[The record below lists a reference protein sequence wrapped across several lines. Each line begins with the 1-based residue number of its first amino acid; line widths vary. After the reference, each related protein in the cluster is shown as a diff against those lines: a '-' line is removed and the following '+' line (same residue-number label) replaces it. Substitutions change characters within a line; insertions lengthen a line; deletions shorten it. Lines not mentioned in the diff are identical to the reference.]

1 VSDDDGTTELREE
14 KVAVA
19 SGRVVRCFT
28 GGRGRPLVY
37 LHPASGVTADDRFA
51 LALAERFRVV
61 APVAP
66 GFDDL
71 AELDDVRDVHDVAL
85 AYDDLLAALD
95 LGPVAVVGH
104 SLGGMFAAELAAHAP
119 HRVASLVL
127 VAPVGLW
134 DDEHPVLDIFA
145 TPPAELLGKLWA
157 DPAGEAARA
166 GLGGRPPVTPEEGV
180 EEVIRLVQGLVT
192 AGKFMIPIPDKGLAR
207 RLYRITMPT
216 LLLWGARDG
225 VVPPVYAER
234 FAAGLPEA
242 RAKILDD
249 AGHMVTLERTDAVVK
264 AIRKHV
270 KRAERA
276 GRG

>member
-1 VSDDDGTTELREE
+1 VTVDGAPLLAEE
-14 KVAVA
+14 KVQVA
-19 SGRVVRCFT
+19 SGQVVRYFT
-28 GGRGRPLVY
+28 GGKGRPLVY

-51 LALAERFRVV
+51 LALAERFRVI

-66 GFDDL
+66 GFTDL
-71 AELDDVRDVHDVAL
+71 AEIDDVLDVHDMAL
-85 AYDDLLAALD
+85 AYDDFLAALD

-104 SLGGMFAAELAAHAP
+104 SFGGMFAAELAAHSP
-119 HRVASLVL
+119 QRVAALVL

-134 DDEHPVLDIFA
+134 DDDHPVLDIFA
-145 TPPAELLGKLWA
+145 TPTAEIPSKLWA
-157 DPAGEAARA
+157 DPSSEIARA
-166 GLGGRPPVTPEEGV
+166 GFGGSPPTSPDEQV
-180 EEVIRLVQGLVT
+180 ETIIRMVQGLVT
-192 AGKFMIPIPDKGLAR
+192 AGKFMVPIPDKGLAR

-216 LLLWGARDG
+216 LLLWGEQDG

-234 FAAGLPEA
+234 FAAGLPDA

-249 AGHMVTLERTDAVVK
+249 AGHMVTLERTEAVVK

-276 GRG
+276 GR

>member
-1 VSDDDGTTELREE
+1 VIDDGATHLVED
-14 KVAVA
+14 KVQVA
-19 SGRVVRCFT
+19 SGQVVRYFT
-28 GGRGRPLVY
+28 GGKGRPLLY

-66 GFDDL
+66 GFTDL
-71 AELDDVRDVHDVAL
+71 AEIDDVRDVHDLAL
-85 AYDDLLAALD
+85 AYDDFLAALD
-95 LGPVAVVGH
+95 VGPVAVVGH
-104 SLGGMFAAELAAHAP
+104 SFGGMAAAELAAHSP
-119 HRVASLVL
+119 HRVCALVL

-134 DDEHPVLDIFA
+134 DDDHPVLDIFA
-145 TPPAELLGKLWA
+145 TPAAELVTKLWA
-157 DPAGEAARA
+157 DPASEIARA
-166 GLGGRPPVTPEEGV
+166 GFGGSPPTTQEEQV
-180 EEVIRLVQGLVT
+180 ETIIRMVQGLVT
-192 AGKFMIPIPDKGLAR
+192 AGKFMMPIPDKGLGR

-216 LLLWGARDG
+216 LLLWGSQDG

-234 FAAGLPEA
+234 FAAGLPDA

-249 AGHMVTLERTDAVVK
+249 AGHMVTLERTEAVVK

-276 GRG
+276 GR